1 MFTYFLGTAWSP
13 LPRGFAEEAV
23 ALLPSPPSPRS
34 RFLPGIPC
42 TEGTRVT
49 VGLGPLGLREISPTP
64 LLSEITKQTEETVSE
79 LLLIKNPSS
88 RSARHRS
95 VVNES
100 NWEP

>member
-1 MFTYFLGTAWSP
+1 M
-13 LPRGFAEEAV
+13 
-23 ALLPSPPSPRS
+23 
-34 RFLPGIPC
+34 
-42 TEGTRVT
+42 T
-49 VGLGPLGLREISPTP
+49 VGLGPLGLREISPMP

-79 LLLIKNPSS
+79 LLLIKNPTS